1 MCLVQKKEGEG
12 REEFLFKYMF
22 GSGGDGRDFIINLQ
36 FYPYNKNMFHSKIK
50 IALFKYIGALLC
62 LLMCALL

>member
-1 MCLVQKKEGEG
+1 VFGSKEGRGGEG
-12 REEFLFKYMF
+12 RVLFKYMF
-22 GSGGDGRDFIINLQ
+22 GSGGGERDFIINLQ